1 MVILYSYRVKNNA
14 YEMKFIQYM
23 CSECIWHSLDQ
34 KEVLTG
40 RRVRTKTS

>member
-23 CSECIWHSLDQ
+23 CSECIDFVQLVSEI
-34 KEVLTG
+34 KFVE
-40 RRVRTKTS
+40 